1 MISAALTVYRCS
13 CCTDFDLAGFV
24 IRATLK
30 RDTRRFQFSNAIEVV
45 DLGLSLDDI
54 AGLERE
60 PAAASKVRPS
70 VLRAQL
76 SENGASD
83 AEIDILLKERVELN
97 AMTSDALIAMIE
109 RKLQAY
115 GLEKVVPD
123 EDLLAETYRAFH
135 RSQRLRERFKA
146 MEQQFDKEAAVA
158 DIPEGLE
165 QRVRAVLADARRSA
179 VGRGNPGRAGPNAD
193 FSCASGEGKGSEEV
207 WRLHEPPRRRR
218 GRIARV
224 PHFPHIEETNSLP
237 ARCMMSC
244 HGLSSGGEHGAGA
257 PVPATK
263 RCGVVGVL
271 TLAPH
276 RRQAPIRELQV
287 QVAPWGLRQTEQLT
301 SPDDVGQWCR
311 RWAMQG
317 AGQGN
322 RERPAD
328 RRPSRRCPFSA
339 SESHVA
345 VTACRG
351 RIDVA
356 GQFLPEAID
365 LVNARI
371 KGQRARPA
379 PLPVFGNPP
388 R

>member
-123 EDLLAETYRAFH
+123 EDLLAETYRAFD
-135 RSQRLRERFKA
+135 RSQRLRKKFKE
-146 MEQQFDKEAAVA
+146 MEQQFDREDAAA
-158 DIPEGLE
+158 DIPEGLGP
-165 QRVRAVLADARRSA
+165 RVREVLAMHTDLRWDEAIQR
-179 VGRGNPGRAGPNAD
+179 RAGPNAD
-193 FSCASGEGKGSEEV
+193 FSCASGEGKGPEEV
-207 WRLHEPPRRRR
+207 RRLHEPQRRRR
-218 GRIARV
+218 G
-224 PHFPHIEETNSLP
+224 E
-237 ARCMMSC
+237 
-244 HGLSSGGEHGAGA
+244 
-257 PVPATK
+257 
-263 RCGVVGVL
+263 
-271 TLAPH
+271 
-276 RRQAPIRELQV
+276 
-287 QVAPWGLRQTEQLT
+287 
-301 SPDDVGQWCR
+301 
-311 RWAMQG
+311 
-317 AGQGN
+317 
-322 RERPAD
+322 
-328 RRPSRRCPFSA
+328 
-339 SESHVA
+339 
-345 VTACRG
+345 
-351 RIDVA
+351 
-356 GQFLPEAID
+356 
-365 LVNARI
+365 
-371 KGQRARPA
+371 
-379 PLPVFGNPP
+379 
-388 R
+388 